1 MKTPAFLA
9 AFLFL
14 FATSLQA
21 ADAPGMLRVL
31 AYDRSIP
38 REISLEFTEQTGIP
52 VDITT
57 AISSM
62 EAADYLYRDKKSFDL
77 LLISKDVLASLH
89 DRGMLLA
96 MDHRKI
102 PNFSRVKSHWR
113 QAANDPKGIH
123 RIPFDIA
130 SMGLL
135 VVKGISQPEVR
146 GYMDAFRKPRPG
158 GVAVMVDQRDFLA
171 AALLSLGASVNEVT
185 ADNLRAARVI
195 LTNWLRNTAAE
206 SKKIWSNGHST
217 GFHALRAAL
226 VEERHG
232 AALIYSGDAVALMS
246 EFPGRFEWINPV
258 EGSLKYM
265 TLCAIPKNS
274 ARPEAAHK
282 FINFILDP
290 AIAAQIVVAPGFGIP
305 LNTPWTKMPL
315 NFHGNPSNMEAGDL
329 MDHFSVQA
337 DITHEPRQELEEF
350 FRSLPDPS
358 APPAP

>member
-1 MKTPAFLA
+1 MKLLA
-9 AFLFL
+9 LFVSVL
-14 FATSLQA
+14 VIVAMRLDATDS
-21 ADAPGMLRVL
+21 PGMLRVL
-31 AYDRSIP
+31 AFDRSIP
-38 REISLEFTEQTGIP
+38 RELSLEFTDRTGIP

-62 EAADYLYRDKKSFDL
+62 EAADFLYRKKQSFDL
-77 LLISKDVLASLH
+77 LLVSNDVLASMH
-89 DRGMLLA
+89 ERGMLKSV
-96 MDHRKI
+96 DQRKI
-102 PNFSRVKSHWR
+102 PNFARVKHQWR

-130 SMGLL
+130 SMGIL
-135 VVKGISQPEVR
+135 VVKGVPQPQVR

-171 AALLSLGASVNEVT
+171 AALLSLGASVNELS

-195 LTNWLRNTAAE
+195 LTNWLRNTAAD
-206 SKKIWSNGHST
+206 SKKIWSNGHSPA
-217 GFHALRAAL
+217 FNALRTAL
-226 VEERHG
+226 VEERHA
-232 AALIYSGDAVALMS
+232 AALVYSGDAVALMS
-246 EFPGRFEWINPV
+246 ELPGRFEWINPV

-265 TLCAIPKNS
+265 TLCAIPKSS

-315 NFHGNPSNMEAGDL
+315 NFHGNPANMEAGEL

-337 DITHEPRQELEEF
+337 DITREPRRELEEF

>member
-9 AFLFL
+9 AILLIFV
-14 FATSLQA
+14 TSVQA

-38 REISLEFTEQTGIP
+38 REVSLEYTEKTGIP

-62 EAADYLYRDKKSFDL
+62 EAADFLYRKKQNYDL
-77 LLISKDVLASLH
+77 LLLSNDVLASLH
-89 DRGMLLA
+89 NREMLLA
-96 MDHRKI
+96 VDHRKV
-102 PNFSRVKSHWR
+102 PNLSRVKHQWR

-130 SMGLL
+130 SMGIL
-135 VVKGISQPEVR
+135 VVKGVSQPEVR

-171 AALLSLGASVNEVT
+171 AALLSLGASVNELT

-195 LTNWLRNTAAE
+195 LNNWLRNTAAE
-206 SKKIWSNGHST
+206 SKKIWSNGHSPA
-217 GFHALRAAL
+217 FDALRAAL
-226 VEERHG
+226 VEQRHG

-265 TLCAIPKNS
+265 TLCAIPKSS

-290 AIAAQIVVAPGFGIP
+290 AITAQIAVAPGFGIP
-305 LNTPWTKMPL
+305 LTAPWSKMPL
-315 NFHGNPSNMEAGDL
+315 SFHGNPANMEAGEL
-329 MDHFSVQA
+329 MDHFSVQT
-337 DITHEPRQELEEF
+337 DITREPSRELEEF
-350 FRSLPDPS
+350 FRSLPEPS